1 MAKARTNYTRDFKL
15 AILAQVNSGV
25 SIAQVARENGLH
37 PALVARWKKEYKENP
52 EKAFSGPGHPYK
64 EQAKIAELE
73 RMVGRLYAENQF
85 LKKTLETMNGR
96 VEEEKRRSR
105 YRRDTK

>member
-1 MAKARTNYTRDFKL
+1 MARARTNYTRDFKL

-25 SIAQVARENGLH
+25 SIAQVARENGIH

-52 EKAFSGPGHPYK
+52 ENAFSGPGHPYK

-73 RMVGRLYAENQF
+73 GE
-85 LKKTLETMNGR
+85 
-96 VEEEKRRSR
+96 
-105 YRRDTK
+105 